1 MPSIDYTNVTETA
14 WMKDAKT
21 FWGIPLHPLGEMNIF
36 DFYMQ
41 TPNDLQEQRHRLVG
55 SKFQIVFTIMMLSIV
70 FNNFVISVKMVVE
83 RPRILAPWCCL
94 IPAFLGILT
103 GLLIIMVQLGIFF
116 TCRYVLWAIV
126 FGITVVY
133 TCNGLIV
140 LQKTYLILCRQKW
153 VLYVGIPSILLQ
165 MPYPFLSIF
174 YTYITLEAET
184 GCVAHYSS
192 FLMWYWFSITIP
204 LNVIFSIIFCRIA
217 FQQYRTYGSDA
228 WKRLARDGIQ
238 AMCLAV
244 FCNIFCYFCIEFQV
258 GGVNA
263 DLLFPGDWVIV
274 STILTH
280 HCQNIRRVTNLSH
293 RPKTSYIPGQS
304 QFHIASSA
312 I

>member
-126 FGITVVY
+126 FGITV
-133 TCNGLIV
+133 
-140 LQKTYLILCRQKW
+140 TYLILCRQKW

-228 WKRLARDGIQ
+228 WKRWRVTAFKQ
-238 AMCLAV
+238 CVWPYSATYSV
-244 FCNIFCYFCIEFQV
+244 IFVLNFKWVESMLTYF
-258 GGVNA
+258 
-263 DLLFPGDWVIV
+263 FPGD
-274 STILTH
+274 
-280 HCQNIRRVTNLSH
+280 C
-293 RPKTSYIPGQS
+293 YIPGQS